1 MPLADGLW
9 KVRSVSYVGAV
20 RARWVFST
28 KFVVEL
34 HDLPHQPFDQ
44 VLAKNAILARGQ
56 FGHGLRDGLN
66 HFIRCRPCLTR
77 PGQANI
83 LPRSRRSVRL
93 SYSGGRVG
101 LVRFPVLP

>member
-66 HFIRCRPCLTR
+66 HFIRFAVSTSSGPV
-77 PGQANI
+77 GANAYWAKKSSI
-83 LPRSRRSVRL
+83 GSTFVQRR
-93 SYSGGRVG
+93 
-101 LVRFPVLP
+101 